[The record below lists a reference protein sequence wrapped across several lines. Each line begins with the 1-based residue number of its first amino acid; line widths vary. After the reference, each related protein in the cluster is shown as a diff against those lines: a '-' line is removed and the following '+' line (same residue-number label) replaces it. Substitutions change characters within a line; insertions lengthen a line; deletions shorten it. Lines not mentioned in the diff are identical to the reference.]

1 MLSILIPCFDYNA
14 YPLVCE
20 IEKQAVSLKIK
31 FEIIC
36 IDDASFSLKN
46 ENNQK
51 INSIPNAKFIESK
64 KNIGRIRNRMLL
76 AETAQFDWLIF
87 VDVDTTPRNKD
98 FLKNYIACKNKGVF
112 VFGGRQFDEKSK
124 IKGGSLRYKF
134 SKKREEI
141 NAIGRNK
148 NPYKFISSSNFMTQ
162 KSKIIDV
169 LKKITNNSYGNDYIF
184 GALLKSQSTEVVH
197 IDNPVAVNET
207 DSNEV
212 FIEKTKNA
220 LKNLIENKKNKK
232 ISQHSISILKTYS
245 LLKFFHLTS
254 VFLKI
259 TNLLE
264 TNLENN
270 LKVENPNLFLF
281 DLFRLRYICSLSNN

>member
-14 YPLVCE
+14 YPLVCK
-20 IEKQAVSLKIK
+20 IEQQAVSLKIK

-36 IDDASFSLKN
+36 IDDASFSIKN

-51 INSIPNAKFIESK
+51 INFIHNAKFIESK
-64 KNIGRIRNRMLL
+64 KNIGRIRNRLLL
-76 AETAQFDWLIF
+76 AEIAQFDWLIF
-87 VDVDTTPRNKD
+87 IDVDTTPRNKD
-98 FLKNYIACKNKGVF
+98 FLKNYIAHINKCAF

-141 NAIGRNK
+141 YAIRRNK

-162 KSKIIDV
+162 KSKIIAV
-169 LKKITNNSYGNDYIF
+169 LKQITNISYGNDYIF
-184 GALLKSQSTEVVH
+184 GAILKSQSRNVIH

-207 DSNEV
+207 ESNEV

-220 LKNLIENKKNKK
+220 LKNLLENKKNKK
-232 ISQHSISILKTYS
+232 ISKHSISILKAYS
-245 LLKFFHLTS
+245 LLKFFYLTS

-259 TNLLE
+259 TNSIE

-270 LKVENPNLFLF
+270 LKAKNPNLFLF
-281 DLFRLRYICSLSNN
+281 DLFRLRYICCLSND